1 MLNEALRL
9 VRVYH
14 DLSQSQ
20 LSSELGVSNSHLS
33 EVEAGKKSPSLDL
46 LGKYSQR
53 FDVPVSSLLF
63 FSETL
68 DSRRVTD
75 RLRVGVAKKV
85 VSILKWVEQKNST
98 PSRSTGKR

>member
-20 LSSELGVSNSHLS
+20 LCSELAISNSYLS
-33 EVEAGKKSPSLDL
+33 EIEAGKKSPSLDL
-46 LGKYSQR
+46 LGKYSVR

-63 FSETL
+63 FSESL
-68 DSRRVTD
+68 DSDRVTD
-75 RLRVGVAKKV
+75 RLRVGVARKV
-85 VSILKWVEQKNST
+85 VSILKWVEHKKSKST
-98 PSRSTGKR
+98 HFATER

>member
-9 VRVYH
+9 IRVYH

-20 LSSELGVSNSHLS
+20 LSSELGVSNSYLS
-33 EVEAGKKSPSLDL
+33 EVESGKKSPSLDL
-46 LGKYSQR
+46 LGKYSEK

-68 DSRRVTD
+68 DSGRVTD

-85 VSILKWVEQKNST
+85 VSILKWVEQKNSKT
-98 PSRSTGKR
+98 DRFATER